1 VYPQNAYR
9 NGPLYPAYVASV
21 FKSILELAG
30 RRGANIEGMLSWAF
44 EFEDQPY
51 FDGFRT
57 LATNG
62 IDKPVLNFFRMAG
75 LMHGDLIKVE
85 SSGRVNLD
93 KMMEEGVVGAADV
106 DALAARSDREITV
119 MIWNYHDDDLPGPDA
134 SVKLTVQEV
143 AGTTGRLLLRHYRID
158 QTHSNAYT
166 LWKNLGSPQNPT
178 PEQSLALE
186 AAGQLQELDSPQWVE
201 VKGDKVELNFK
212 LPRHAT
218 SLLQLNW

>member
-1 VYPQNAYR
+1 M
-9 NGPLYPAYVASV
+9 L
-21 FKSILELAG
+21 KSILELAG
-30 RRGANIEGMLSWAF
+30 RRSANIEGMLSWAF

-62 IDKPVLNFFRMAG
+62 IDKPVLNFFRVAG
-75 LMHGDLIKVE
+75 LMHGDQIKVE

-93 KMMEEGVVGAADV
+93 KMMGEGVVGAPDV

-119 MIWNYHDDDLPGPDA
+119 MVWNYHDDDLPGPDA
-134 SVKLTVQEV
+134 SVKLTIQEM
-143 AGTTGRLLLRHYRID
+143 AGTARHLLLRHYRID

-166 LWKNLGSPQNPT
+166 VWKNLGSPQTPT
-178 PEQSLALE
+178 SEQSLALE

-212 LPRHAT
+212 LPRHAI

>member
-1 VYPQNAYR
+1 MYPVYTA
-9 NGPLYPAYVASV
+9 VALSNI
-21 FKSILELAG
+21 FKLA
-30 RRGANIEGMLSWAF
+30 AQHKSNMEGMLTWAF

-62 IDKPVLNFFRMAG
+62 VDKPVLNFFRMAG

-93 KMMEEGVVGAADV
+93 KLMEEGVVGSPDV
-106 DALAARSDREITV
+106 DALAARSDREIEV
-119 MIWNYHDDDLPGPDA
+119 MVWNYHDDDLPGADA
-134 SVKLTVQEV
+134 SVKLTLQGM
-143 AGTTGRLLLRHYRID
+143 AGAAGHLLLRHYRID

-166 LWKNLGSPQNPT
+166 LWKNLGSPQAPT
-178 PEQSLALE
+178 PEQFLALE
-186 AAGQLQELDSPQWVE
+186 AAGQLQELDSPRWVE
-201 VKGDKVELNFK
+201 VKGGKVELNFM
-212 LPRHAT
+212 LPRHAI

>member
-9 NGPLYPAYVASV
+9 NGPLYPAYAAAM

-62 IDKPVLNFFRMAG
+62 VDKPVLNFFRMAG
-75 LMHGDLIKVE
+75 LMHGELIKVE
-85 SSGRVNLD
+85 SSGRVTLE

-106 DALAARSDREITV
+106 DAVAARSDREITV

-134 SVKLTVQEV
+134 SVKLTIQEM
-143 AGTTGRLLLRHYRID
+143 AGTARHLLLRHYRID

-166 LWKNLGSPQNPT
+166 VWKNLGSPQTPT

-201 VKGDKVELNFK
+201 VKGDKVELDFK